1 MEKTGHLMAW
11 GPPCRAA
18 ALAFLSAE
26 AFRHLM
32 GSTVMSLSLSSQP
45 NLPKFGHREPLSV
58 PPCPPWDPLWLGELR
73 TQDTSKRYTVRF
85 LSSWV
90 QIGGTWRGSRSCRYL
105 RFEKPIVKHEYFSDC
120 TVHGVELCCQLQQSW
135 WIELTFPLHV
145 SALSTLFLCPQMNLL
160 WNVLAG
166 LL

>member
-1 MEKTGHLMAW
+1 MGWVPWCK
-11 GPPCRAA
+11 AA
-18 ALAFLSAE
+18 ALAFPSAE
-26 AFRHLM
+26 AFRL
-32 GSTVMSLSLSSQP
+32 VMDRTHNECVLVITTKAAQ
-45 NLPKFGHREPLSV
+45 KPLSV
-58 PPCPPWDPLWLGELR
+58 PPPPLWDLLSLEELSAQDVGEEHVL
-73 TQDTSKRYTVRF
+73 SSLSMRF

-90 QIGGTWRGSRSCRYL
+90 QMEASGGQSRSSRYL
-105 RFEKPIVKHEYFSDC
+105 CFERPIVEYEYFSDC
-120 TVHGVELCCQLQQSW
+120 TLCGRELCCQLQQSW